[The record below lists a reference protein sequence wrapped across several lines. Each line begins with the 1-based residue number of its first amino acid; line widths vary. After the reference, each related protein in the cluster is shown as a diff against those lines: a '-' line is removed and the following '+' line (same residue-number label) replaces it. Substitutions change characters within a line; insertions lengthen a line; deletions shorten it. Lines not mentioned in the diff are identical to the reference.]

1 MDSLLMHAFAPI
13 THVSSFLFWDFFVFP
28 FFFISLFTLLSF
40 LFVFL
45 SFCLLFSLSF
55 FTMHT
60 YGLLY
65 SLLWQDL
72 PFLPINHFWPIV
84 DVLPRLPTGLPL
96 PLHCVGCT
104 TPHSW
109 TKRFWFCL
117 LPLLIL
123 PSGQGLNLSFTNFYR
138 MHLVISTHVCFFWVR
153 CHVSRTFLSKRT
165 WARTPK

>member
-1 MDSLLMHAFAPI
+1 MPLLLSLMFLLFFFGI
-13 THVSSFLFWDFFVFP
+13 FLFF
-28 FFFISLFTLLSF
+28 LSF
-40 LFVFL
+40 LFLCLLCFLFFL
-45 SFCLLFSLSF
+45 SFSLFVCCFPSPFSLCIPMAFYTACCDKIYHFYPLTTFDPLWMSF
-55 FTMHT
+55 
-60 YGLLY
+60 
-65 SLLWQDL
+65 QDC
-72 PFLPINHFWPIV
+72 PS
-84 DVLPRLPTGLPL
+84 GLPL

-153 CHVSRTFLSKRT
+153 CHVSRTFLPKRT